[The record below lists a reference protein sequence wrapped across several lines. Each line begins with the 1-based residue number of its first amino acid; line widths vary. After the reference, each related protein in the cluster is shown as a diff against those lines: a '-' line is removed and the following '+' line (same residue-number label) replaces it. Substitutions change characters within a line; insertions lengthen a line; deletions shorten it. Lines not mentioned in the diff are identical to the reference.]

1 MKQSQDEP
9 KKGAPA
15 FMSTYGDMMTLLLTF
30 FVLLFSMST
39 VDVAKFRALASS
51 FEGGSGLLE
60 AGEVI
65 VQDESII
72 GNGIRQFPSKG
83 VPTQSSQQGK
93 EKAEQKAMKDSIEKY
108 LSSKKLEE
116 KVGVEQHGDEIIIRF
131 GDALLFDTGKADIK
145 AGAIPVLDA
154 VGTKIREYLNTGYR
168 IRLEGHTDNMPIKT
182 EQFPSN
188 WELSAARAIAV
199 AKFFI
204 YEMDFK
210 PAKISTEGFG
220 EHEPMADNATPEGR
234 SMNRRVEIILVKDN

>member
-1 MKQSQDEP
+1 MKQSQEEP

-39 VDVAKFRALASS
+39 VDVAKFRALAAS
-51 FEGGSGLLE
+51 FDGGSGLLE
-60 AGEVI
+60 AGDVI
-65 VQDESII
+65 VQKETII

-83 VPTQSSQQGK
+83 EQAEGNGQGK
-93 EKAEQKAMKDSIEKY
+93 AKAMKEDIEKY
-108 LSSKKLEE
+108 VYNKKLEE
-116 KVGVEQHGDEIIIRF
+116 KVGVEQRGDEIIIRF

-145 AGAIPVLDA
+145 PGAIPVLDT
-154 VGTKIREYLNTGYR
+154 VGNKIKEYLDNGYR

-182 EQFPSN
+182 AQFPSN

-199 AKFFI
+199 AKFYI
-204 YEMDFK
+204 YEMNFK

-220 EHEPMADNATPEGR
+220 EHEPMADNATADGR

>member
-1 MKQSQDEP
+1 MKQSQEEP

-39 VDVAKFRALASS
+39 VDVAKFRALAAS
-51 FEGGSGLLE
+51 FDGGSGLLE
-60 AGEVI
+60 AGDVI
-65 VQDESII
+65 VQKETII

-83 VPTQSSQQGK
+83 EQVEGNGQGK
-93 EKAEQKAMKDSIEKY
+93 AKAMKEDIEKY
-108 LSSKKLEE
+108 VYNKKLEE
-116 KVGVEQHGDEIIIRF
+116 KVGVEQRGDEIIIRF

-145 AGAIPVLDA
+145 PGAIPVLDT
-154 VGTKIREYLNTGYR
+154 VGNKIKEYLDNGYR

-182 EQFPSN
+182 AQFPSN

-199 AKFFI
+199 AKFYI
-204 YEMDFK
+204 YEMNFK

-220 EHEPMADNATPEGR
+220 EHEPMADNATADGR